1 MSNEPSGADQSDAVE
16 PERPFLSV
24 AWPFLVAVAIVI
36 VAILAIV
43 IMHIVKPGNERLT
56 DSAKITR
63 TLNDYYSSIS
73 EVKYDRYRT
82 AFCAQDTQVSS
93 FPTAPQFQDKY
104 QAIRDKNGQIK
115 MEDPSEV
122 NVNGDV
128 ATANAH
134 WAYTSGDTSNHTDA
148 MKFFKDGD
156 DWKICN
162 SIQAG
167 QK

>member
-1 MSNEPSGADQSDAVE
+1 MSKEPSGNDQSEAVE
-16 PERPFLSV
+16 PERSFLSA
-24 AWPFLVAVAIVI
+24 AWPFLVAVVIIVI
-36 VAILAIV
+36 ALGAIV
-43 IMHIVKPGNERLT
+43 IMHVVKPASERLT

-73 EVKYDRYRT
+73 EVKYDRYRAT
-82 AFCAQDTQVSS
+82 FCAQDTQLSS
-93 FPTAPQFQDKY
+93 FPTGQQFTKKY

-122 NVNGDV
+122 TVTGDV
-128 ATANAH
+128 ATANSH
-134 WAYTSGDTSNHTDA
+134 WAYTSGDTSKHTDA

-162 SIQAG
+162 SIQSAP
-167 QK
+167 K

>member
-1 MSNEPSGADQSDAVE
+1 MSKEPSATDQPEAVE
-16 PERPFLSV
+16 PERPFLSA
-24 AWPFLVAVAIVI
+24 AWPFLVAVAIII
-36 VAILAIV
+36 VALLAIV
-43 IMHIVKPGNERLT
+43 IMHVVKPGSERLT

-73 EVKYDRYRT
+73 EVKYDRYRST
-82 AFCAQDTQVSS
+82 FCPQDTQLSS
-93 FPTAPQFQDKY
+93 FPTAQQFTDKY

-122 NVNGDV
+122 TVNGDV
-128 ATANAH
+128 ATANSH

-156 DWKICN
+156 DWNICN
-162 SIQAG
+162 SIQPG